1 MDMKTSKQR
10 DPVLNGLKV
19 LVMLPPG
26 NKDHT
31 LRLVRIIE
39 TAKAR
44 WNWRVDAIC
53 LPNDRD
59 VFESL
64 VAGGGKIF
72 TRPRMLEIADW
83 ESDPVRSAAVD
94 RRLKAAELATG
105 VPAGQIVLG
114 GEFGMGRGFVHSARI
129 LSPSPIAVRV
139 LKDNQEPFR
148 IVRRLFAAA
157 DETVAAS
164 KPDLVLASEWATPA
178 HSIVWL
184 AAASRDIPC
193 VCIRR
198 SKIRSDYCFWT
209 TDRLMLNTS
218 ARDSAIAK
226 QKSGAAVSEAAKAYL
241 EAFREK
247 PKMVKYIQTK
257 WTGGPKRGWIS
268 WHKRFA
274 RNVASELIKG
284 TVPNFDPALH
294 ASISSRLLGYNRRLL
309 RSRTHRQ
316 YLRTFDE
323 AQLESMK
330 YIYFPMHKE
339 PELALR
345 FQATVWHDQR
355 NTIQVLA
362 SCMPSGYR
370 FLVRE
375 HRLNYGTRPTEYY
388 RRLLQLPN
396 VTLIDA
402 FDSQFKYL
410 RHADLIVTE
419 NGTSGWEGL
428 ILGRRTMTLARTL
441 YDGAGLSIR
450 VPDPDQLGA
459 EILQALERPAV
470 ADPAIHER
478 NLGYMVD
485 AEFESTF
492 LMSPEGTEAAV
503 EHLAR
508 TIADVSGVR
517 RPVATA
523 AAS

>member
-1 MDMKTSKQR
+1 MDMNTSKER
-10 DPVLNGLKV
+10 DGVLQGLKV

-26 NKDHT
+26 NKEHT
-31 LRLVRIIE
+31 IRLVRIIE
-39 TAKAR
+39 AAKAR
-44 WNWRVDAIC
+44 WHWRVDAIC
-53 LPNDRD
+53 LPVDRY

-64 VAGGGKIF
+64 VEGGGKIY
-72 TRPRMLEIADW
+72 TRAKMMETADW

-105 VPAGQIVLG
+105 MPAGQIVLG
-114 GEFGMGRGFVHSARI
+114 GELGMGRGFVHTARI
-129 LSPSPIAVRV
+129 LSPSPIAMRV
-139 LKDNQEPFR
+139 LQDNQEPFR
-148 IVRRLFAAA
+148 IVRRLFAKA
-157 DETVAAS
+157 DETVAES

-178 HSIVWL
+178 HSVVWL

-193 VCIRR
+193 IAIRR

-209 TDRLMLNTS
+209 TDRLMLNTL
-218 ARDSAIAK
+218 ARDAALAK
-226 QKSGAAVSEAAKAYL
+226 QKSGPAVSQAAKDYL

-257 WTGGPKRGWIS
+257 WAGGPKRGWFS

-284 TVPNFDPALH
+284 TAPKYDTALH
-294 ASISSRLLGYNRRLL
+294 PSISSRLLGYNRRLL
-309 RSRTHRQ
+309 RSRTHRK
-316 YLRTFDE
+316 YFTTFDE
-323 AQLESMK
+323 AQLENMK

-345 FQATVWHDQR
+345 FQATAWHDQR

-362 SCMPSGYR
+362 SCLPSGYR

-388 RRLLQLPN
+388 ERLLKLPN

-428 ILGRRTMTLARTL
+428 ILRRRTITLAQTL
-441 YDGAGLSIR
+441 YDGAGLTIR
-450 VPDPDQLGA
+450 ITDPDHLA
-459 EILQALERPAV
+459 PAILQALERPAV
-470 ADPAIHER
+470 ADPVVHER

-492 LMSPEGTEAAV
+492 LMYEEGTDAAV
-503 EHLAR
+503 DNLAR
-508 TIADVSGVR
+508 AIKAVSGAA
-517 RPVATA
+517 RPVAA
-523 AAS
+523 AVAS